1 MNFSFLLSAGFYLIV
16 CSIGTL
22 AMFHPTIFSGFSRM
36 QSYPADSRLN
46 NYILEHSFQFIF
58 NPNYPKDFW
67 SATFFYPLKNT
78 IALTENLLGTSPLY
92 WLFRLFNSP
101 ETSFQVWTIAVTIL
115 NFFSLV
121 FLLRQLK
128 VNPILSALGGFVF
141 AFGMPR
147 IGQLNHEQLLVQFW
161 TSIAFL
167 FLWNFLRRPTIRS
180 VGLFFLFT
188 YLQVL
193 SGIYLGWLFLFSVLI
208 MIPVSLYFD
217 PFSRLRLFKFVKQY
231 WKACL
236 GTFLVW
242 LLFAVLLFLPYLK
255 VSHTFGV
262 RSFAEVATMLP
273 RLSSWFFPPAGTL
286 WDFLRPEIP
295 EDLPM
300 PWEHQLFIGIIF
312 SLLTGFSVYCLRFQ
326 ANAISCERSLLIK
339 VCLTTALILFILSLS
354 VADWSLWQIVYTIIP
369 GATAIRSV
377 TRIGLV
383 IDFYLIIAT
392 LVCFD
397 SFIKTMIRTRK
408 SRIAIVTLI
417 CLAGILEQISFD
429 LPSFEK
435 SPLLAA
441 EAEVQ
446 TLISSG
452 CNVAYI
458 SMSRTTFPV
467 EPSIQQFYATWSTPK
482 DILPPSSNTFSDF
495 QQTAAMWIGIKSGV
509 PVING
514 RSGFL
519 PQNYPNPYAPP
530 KIAELIQWLGDRY
543 QGTLCFVSDKTA
555 TPSLG
560 LKTLRSSTIS
570 SDRFTLSRIN
580 LPVPKPAKL
589 KIGL

>member
-1 MNFSFLLSAGFYLIV
+1 
-16 CSIGTL
+16 
-22 AMFHPTIFSGFSRM
+22 MFHPTIFSGFSRM

-167 FLWNFLRRPTIRS
+167 FLWNFFRRPMIRS
-180 VGLFFLFT
+180 LGLFSLFI

-339 VCLTTALILFILSLS
+339 VCLTTA
-354 VADWSLWQIVYTIIP
+354 
-369 GATAIRSV
+369 
-377 TRIGLV
+377 
-383 IDFYLIIAT
+383 
-392 LVCFD
+392 
-397 SFIKTMIRTRK
+397 
-408 SRIAIVTLI
+408 
-417 CLAGILEQISFD
+417 
-429 LPSFEK
+429 
-435 SPLLAA
+435 
-441 EAEVQ
+441 
-446 TLISSG
+446 
-452 CNVAYI
+452 
-458 SMSRTTFPV
+458 
-467 EPSIQQFYATWSTPK
+467 
-482 DILPPSSNTFSDF
+482 
-495 QQTAAMWIGIKSGV
+495 MWIGMKSSV

-560 LKTLRSSTIS
+560 LETMRSSTIS